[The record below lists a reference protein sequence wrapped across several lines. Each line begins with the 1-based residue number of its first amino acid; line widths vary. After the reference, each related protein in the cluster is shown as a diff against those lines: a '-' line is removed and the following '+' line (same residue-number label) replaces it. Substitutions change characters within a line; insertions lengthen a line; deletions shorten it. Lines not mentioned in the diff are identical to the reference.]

1 MTEAKKKAREL
12 VDKYVYH
19 VESYSSE
26 GQLENAKTC
35 SLILVDE
42 IIENIVNI
50 NVNYG
55 GSWTYW
61 QEVRSEI
68 KAI

>member
-42 IIENIVNI
+42 IIENIVNT